1 MDRRESQ
8 SSQPQG
14 YSAVRVNLT
23 RVGRIV
29 HNSPNC
35 RRVFAQLMLDRS
47 LVKRFI
53 AVKGVPPHFAY
64 VSKRVPSYG
73 GPTFVS
79 SLSYVLCFAQGAQ
92 TLQLSPLFRQD
103 AQISELIN

>member
-1 MDRRESQ
+1 VEAVSAAECDVDRRESQ

-35 RRVFAQLMLDRS
+35 RRVF
-47 LVKRFI
+47 V
-53 AVKGVPPHFAY
+53 
-64 VSKRVPSYG
+64 
-73 GPTFVS
+73 
-79 SLSYVLCFAQGAQ
+79 
-92 TLQLSPLFRQD
+92 
-103 AQISELIN
+103 QIIDVHMPVAIV